1 MLPFLA
7 PVSTDRPLRLLCL
20 GAHSDDLEIGC
31 GGTLLTLATAN
42 KPVSVRWVVLSASGK
57 REREARKSAVALL
70 RKAADSTVTVA
81 DFWDGFFEAEYVR
94 LKEYFE
100 ALKTGAPPDI
110 ILTHRLEDRHQDHR
124 LVAELT
130 WNTFRDHVI
139 LEYEIPKYE
148 GDLGQPGLYFP
159 LEERVAKRKA
169 QHLIRY
175 FGSQRSKH
183 WFEAENFLALSR
195 VRGLECRA
203 PSGFAEAF
211 YARKLV
217 FGGAACLR

>member
-1 MLPFLA
+1 MLPLLTA
-7 PVSTDRPLRLLCL
+7 VAKGKSLKLLCL

-31 GGTLLTLATAN
+31 GGTVLTMVSGGV
-42 KPVSVRWVVLSASGK
+42 PVSIRWVVLSADGH
-57 REREARKSAVALL
+57 RAAEARHSAAALL
-70 RKAADSTVTVA
+70 RQASEATVA
-81 DFWDGFFEAEYVR
+81 IADFRDAFFGAEYVR

-100 ALKTGAPPDI
+100 ALKRHDSPDI

-130 WNTFRDHVI
+130 WNTFRDHLI

-148 GDLGQPGLYFP
+148 GDLGNPGLYVP
-159 LEERVAKRKA
+159 IESRVAKRKA
-169 QHLIRY
+169 RHLMRY
-175 FGSQRSKH
+175 FGSQRAKH
-183 WFEAENFLALSR
+183 WFDAENFLALSR
-195 VRGLECRA
+195 IRGLECRA

-211 YARKLV
+211 YARKMV